1 MASVNVKESP
11 LFVPTLWEGDRFV
24 VLDETQIPLRTEYIT
39 VTEPAHAIEAVK
51 DMKTRAFGQVLTFI
65 YTAALAVQSRRIETV
80 QEARERIQ
88 ALAQEFKE
96 ARPTF
101 DFEGI
106 AALLLNKLQG
116 EPAHGETTESLV
128 HGILDYGAG
137 VVAARN
143 ARAKRVSELL
153 PRASR
158 LLTHCNVSG
167 ELVAVAQHCQELG
180 KEVEFIA
187 TETRP
192 YLQGSRLTAWEL
204 SEAGVKV
211 SLIPDSAIAQVMER
225 KQVDAAIVGSDR
237 CARNGDI
244 VNKVGTYPIAL
255 MAQQY
260 GVPFYA
266 LVQHPGKLR
275 TGSDLSIEER
285 PSSELLEFH
294 GRSVGPEGAGG
305 RYPAF
310 DVTPASLISRL
321 IGFEGVFSPDEFRQK
336 YGGETSLETCRHSAD
351 GGYVMTYGVP
361 KGRNYCSYLAEI
373 LREDKATAI
382 LVPEMR
388 PELWGARLVARRL
401 VQDRLP
407 VTLIADDMMGTFF
420 AQGKITRLLLF
431 YSEVTEPGIRSA
443 CGSLLAARLARAH
456 GVRIQLNPAEQVNER
471 PEDPDVTTFLGQR
484 VAPAGVEA
492 LRVKDEVMPWDLLR
506 AY

>member
-24 VLDETQIPLRTEYIT
+24 VLDETQIPLRTTYIT

-51 DMKTRAFGQVLTFI
+51 EMKTRAFGQVLTFI
-65 YTAALAVQSRRIETV
+65 YAAALAVQSRRIETV
-80 QEARERIQ
+80 GEVRERVQ
-88 ALAQEFKE
+88 ALAQEFKQ

-116 EPAHGETTESLV
+116 ERAQRETVESLV
-128 HGILDYGAG
+128 RGILDYGAG
-137 VVAARN
+137 IVAARN
-143 ARAKRVSELL
+143 SRAKRVAELL
-153 PRASR
+153 PPSSR

-167 ELVAVAQHCQELG
+167 ELVAVAQHCREMG

-225 KQVDAAIVGSDR
+225 NQVDAAIVGSDR

-255 MAQQY
+255 MARQY

-266 LVQHPGKLR
+266 LVQPPGKLR

-285 PSSELLEFH
+285 PGSELLEFH
-294 GRSVGPEGAGG
+294 GRSVGPEGVSG

-310 DVTPASLISRL
+310 DVTPASLVSRL
-321 IGFEGVFSPDEFRQK
+321 IGFEGIFSPDEFRQK
-336 YGGETSLETCRHSAD
+336 YGGETSFETHD
-351 GGYVMTYGVP
+351 QPDKGGYVMTYGVP
-361 KGRNYCSYLAEI
+361 KGLSSSYFAEI
-373 LREDKATAI
+373 LREDKAAAI
-382 LVPEMR
+382 MVPEMR

-420 AQGKITRLLLF
+420 AQGKISRLLLF
-431 YSEVTEPGIRSA
+431 YSEVTEPGIHGA

-456 GVRIQLNPAEQVNER
+456 GVRIQLNPAEQVKER
-471 PEDPDVTTFLGQR
+471 PEDPDVTTFLGER
-484 VAPAGVEA
+484 VAPTGVEA
-492 LRVKDEVMPWDLLR
+492 LRVKEEVMPWDLLR

>member
-1 MASVNVKESP
+1 MVNVNVKESP

-51 DMKTRAFGQVLTFI
+51 EMKTRAFGQVLTFI
-65 YTAALAVQSRRIETV
+65 YAAALAVQARRIETV
-80 QEARERIQ
+80 DEARERIQ
-88 ALAQEFKE
+88 ALAQEFKQ

-106 AALLLNKLQG
+106 ADLLLNKLQR
-116 EPAHGETTESLV
+116 EPARRETVESLV
-128 HGILDYGAG
+128 RGILDYGAG
-137 VVAARN
+137 IVAARN
-143 ARAKRVSELL
+143 SRAKRVAELL
-153 PRASR
+153 PRSSR

-167 ELVAVAQHCQELG
+167 ELVAVAQHCQEMG
-180 KEVEFIA
+180 KKVEFIA

-275 TGSDLSIEER
+275 AGSDLSIEER

-336 YGGETSLETCRHSAD
+336 YGGESSSESVKNRD
-351 GGYVMTYGVP
+351 GSGYIMSYGVP
-361 KGRNYCSYLAEI
+361 EGGNYLGMA
-373 LREDKATAI
+373 LREENAAAI
-382 LVPEMR
+382 MVPEMR

-401 VQDRLP
+401 MQDGLP

-420 AQGKITRLLLF
+420 AQGKISRLLLF

-456 GVRIQLNPAEQVNER
+456 GVRIELNPAEQVKEK
-471 PEDPDVTTFLGQR
+471 PEDPDVTTFLGER
-484 VAPAGVEA
+484 IAPAGVEA
-492 LRVKDEVMPWDLLR
+492 LRVKEEVVPWDILR

>member
-1 MASVNVKESP
+1 MNVSVRQSP
-11 LFVPTLWEGDRFV
+11 LFVPTLWQGDRFV

-39 VTEPAHAIEAVK
+39 VTEPSHAVEAVK

-65 YTAALAVQSRRIETV
+65 YAAALAVQSRRIEALD
-80 QEARERIQ
+80 EARERIQ
-88 ALAQEFKE
+88 ALAGEFKR

-106 AALLLNKLQG
+106 AALLLGKLQK
-116 EPAHGETTESLV
+116 EPGRRETVESLV
-128 HGILDYGAG
+128 KAILDYGAG
-137 VVAARN
+137 IVAARN
-143 ARAKRVSELL
+143 ARAKRVAELL
-153 PRASR
+153 PRSSR
-158 LLTHCNVSG
+158 LLTHCNISG
-167 ELVAVAQHCQELG
+167 ELVAVAQQCREMG
-180 KEVEFIA
+180 KEIEFIA

-211 SLIPDSAIAQVMER
+211 SLIPDAAVAQVMER
-225 KQVDAAIVGSDR
+225 KMVDAAIVGSDR

-255 MAQQY
+255 MARQY

-266 LVQHPGKLR
+266 LVQHPGKLM
-275 TGSDLSIEER
+275 TGSELSIEER

-294 GRSVGPEGAGG
+294 GRSIGPEGAAG

-310 DVTPASLISRL
+310 DVTPASLISHL
-321 IGFEGVFSPDEFRQK
+321 IGFEGVFSPEEFRRK
-336 YGGETSLETCRHSAD
+336 YSAESVSESGQNRD
-351 GGYVMTYGVP
+351 GDGYIMSYGVP
-361 KGRNYCSYLAEI
+361 KGTQYLRFALE
-373 LREDKATAI
+373 EENAVAI
-382 LVPEMR
+382 MVPEMR

-401 VQDRLP
+401 LQEGLP

-420 AQGKITRLLLF
+420 AQGKVKRLLLF
-431 YSEVTEPGIRSA
+431 YSEVTEPGIRST

-456 GVRIQLNPAEQVNER
+456 GVRIVLSPAEQVKER
-471 PEDPDVTTFLGQR
+471 PEDPDVATFLGQR

-492 LRVKDEVMPWDLLR
+492 LKIKEEIIPWDLLR